1 MKIGKIEIEDYL
13 VIVIMAFI
21 TAILIT
27 IFQPTTNPLAFCLF
41 LCGIFYA
48 FIIKGFQYLWG
59 K

>member
-13 VIVIMAFI
+13 IIIVMAFI
-21 TAILIT
+21 AAILIT

-48 FIIKGFQYLWG
+48 YIIKTSSYLW